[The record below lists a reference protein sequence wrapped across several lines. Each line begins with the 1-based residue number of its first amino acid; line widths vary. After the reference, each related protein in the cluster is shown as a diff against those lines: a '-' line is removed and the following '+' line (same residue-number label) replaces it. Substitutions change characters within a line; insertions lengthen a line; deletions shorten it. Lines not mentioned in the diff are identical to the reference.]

1 MTKHEIAEWMG
12 FAWVLCFFGT
22 MIKFTLY
29 AIMETKNDQD

>member
-1 MTKHEIAEWMG
+1 MTRHEIAEWIG
-12 FAWVLCFFGT
+12 FVWMLCFFGT